1 MSHVHSFY
9 RKKEVK
15 NPTKGVDSA
24 KKLSV
29 ASEDRRFLG
38 KSKKAHVKN
47 SQDHMIGP
55 GIQYFK
61 L

>member
-15 NPTKGVDSA
+15 NPTKVVDSV

-29 ASEDRRFLG
+29 ASENRRFLG
-38 KSKKAHVKN
+38 KPKN
-47 SQDHMIGP
+47 AYKNIPGP
-55 GIQYFK
+55 CG
-61 L
+61 

>member
-1 MSHVHSFY
+1 MSHIHSFY

-29 ASEDRRFLG
+29 ASEDRRFLER
-38 KSKKAHVKN
+38 SKKVHAKN
-47 SQDHMIGP
+47 SQDHKIGP
-55 GIQYFK
+55 GS
-61 L
+61 

>member
-1 MSHVHSFY
+1 MSHIHSFY

-29 ASEDRRFLG
+29 ASEDRRFLER
-38 KSKKAHVKN
+38 SKKVHAKKLP
-47 SQDHMIGP
+47 GP
-55 GIQYFK
+55 YDRSWELKF
-61 L
+61 

>member
-15 NPTKGVDSA
+15 NPTNGVDSV

-38 KSKKAHVKN
+38 NSKKVHAKN
-47 SQDHMIGP
+47 SQDHTIDP
-55 GIQYFK
+55 GS
-61 L
+61 

>member
-38 KSKKAHVKN
+38 RSKKVHAKN
-47 SQDHMIGP
+47 SQGHTIGP
-55 GIQYFK
+55 GS
-61 L
+61 

>member
-1 MSHVHSFY
+1 MSHIHSFY

-29 ASEDRRFLG
+29 ASEDRRFLE
-38 KSKKAHVKN
+38 KSKKVHAKN
-47 SQDHMIGP
+47 SQDHTIGP
-55 GIQYFK
+55 GS
-61 L
+61 